1 MKITVTGATGFVG
14 SHFLNEVLDSSHE
27 VQAVRRPGSRTR
39 IPIRGEPD
47 WIEGELKDVSEAM
60 LCGTDCLVH
69 LAAHG
74 VDPTAANWMDSFRV
88 NVTESLALWLRA
100 ARAGVKSFVVIGS
113 CFEFGSGGET
123 YEFIAEDAP
132 LRPTGPYHA
141 SKAAAT
147 MAASAF
153 AHTEGVKVWV
163 LRPFQIYGE
172 GESPNR
178 LYPQILRTAQS
189 GADLDLTEGNQVRDF
204 MHVRDVAKLVH
215 GYALL
220 LVHEMQERFFKT
232 TNLGTGEPKTI
243 RAFTEQVWS
252 SAGGK
257 GRLNFGALPYRKGE
271 VMRYVPVIDRDE
283 QALALAAV
291 EKHSGRLV

>member
-14 SHFLNEVLDSSHE
+14 SHFLNEVSDSLHE
-27 VQAVRRPGSRTR
+27 VQAVRRPGSATR
-39 IPIRGEPD
+39 IPIRREPE
-47 WIEGELKDVSEAM
+47 WIEGELNEVSEAS
-60 LCGTDCLVH
+60 LRGTDCLVH

-74 VDPTAANWMDSFRV
+74 VNPTAANWMDSFRV

-123 YEFIAEDAP
+123 FEFIAEDAP
-132 LRPTGPYHA
+132 LMPTGPYHA

-172 GESPNR
+172 GESPGR
-178 LYPQILRTAQS
+178 LYPQILHSARS
-189 GADLDLTEGNQVRDF
+189 GGDLDLTEGNQVRDF
-204 MHVRDVAKLVH
+204 MHVRDVAKLVY
-215 GYALL
+215 GYALR
-220 LVHEMQERFFKT
+220 LVHEKHEPFFKT
-232 TNLGTGEPKTI
+232 TNLGTGKPMTI
-243 RAFTEQVWS
+243 RGFTEQVWAE
-252 SAGGK
+252 AGGV
-257 GRLNFGALPYRKGE
+257 GRLNFGVLPYRKGE

-283 QALALAAV
+283 QSLALAAI
-291 EKHSGRLV
+291 EKY